1 MVRVYKLAQELGMTN
16 NEIIDELKNQGI
28 VLKNHM
34 SSVADEE
41 VEGIKSRIVEA
52 RAKRITEKRVRPTVI
67 RRRVKKII
75 QLEVKQA
82 EADLKKPELQEVETP
97 LIETQKREAPPIEKP
112 SSPPLDA
119 PKEVETKKP
128 PVKKKEVETKK
139 KVTVKEKEVE
149 PETEVTKPVSITPA
163 PKEQQ
168 EPEGQLE
175 ELKQPEAEEKGEPEK
190 VKTKKKG
197 EAVPDGKPPRKKV
210 IYKKKEDDWKRRL
223 IEEKD
228 AYPTTHRA
236 RTRKKTHVKK
246 VKKTEI
252 TLPKAI
258 KRKIKIFETI
268 TVGELAKKMGVKVGE
283 VIKKLLDVGVVATIN
298 QPLEIDTAS
307 LIAGEF
313 SYSVESV
320 PIEDDILER
329 TEDSVEELVHRPPV
343 VTVMGHV
350 DHGKTSLLDA
360 IRESNVMDKESGG
373 ITQHIG
379 AYHVKLP
386 KGEIVFLDT
395 PGHEAFTAMRARG
408 AHVTDIV
415 ILVVAADDGVMS
427 QTVEAIN
434 HARAAG
440 VTLMVAINKIDK
452 ANADIEKVKRNLME
466 YELVPE
472 DLGGDTIFVN
482 VSAKKKRGIDDLLE
496 LALLQAEVLELKA
509 NPNKPARG
517 VVIEAK
523 LDKGRGPVATVLIQE
538 GTLKVGNPFVAG
550 INFGRIRAL
559 INEKGEKVENV
570 KPSMPIE
577 VIGLAGVPEAGDSF
591 IVVEDEKRARQVAM
605 FRQQKKRE
613 AELAKAS
620 KITLE
625 ELYAKIQEGD
635 VKDLNVIIKAD
646 VQGSVEAL
654 LNALQELSTDAIKVA
669 VIHSSV
675 GAITESDVM
684 LASASNAI
692 IIGFNVK
699 SDPKV
704 QQMAEQEKVSVRFYS
719 IIYDMISDVR
729 KAMEGLLEPQFEEK
743 TLGRAQVRDIFK
755 VSKIGTIA
763 GSFVHDGKIIKG
775 ENARLLRDNVVI
787 YEGKISSLK
796 RFKDDV
802 REVQS
807 GYECGIGMENFNDV
821 KLDDIIESYTYEK
834 ILPRL

>member
-28 VLKNHM
+28 MVKNHM
-34 SSVADEE
+34 SSVPDEE
-41 VEGIKSRIVEA
+41 VEGVKSSIVEA
-52 RAKRITEKRVRPTVI
+52 RAKRITEKRVKPTVI

-75 QLEVKQA
+75 QPEVA
-82 EADLKKPELQEVETP
+82 STEADLHEVEAP
-97 LIETQKREAPPIEKP
+97 VVETQKREIFTIEKP
-112 SSPPLDA
+112 SSPFLVV
-119 PKEVETKKP
+119 PKEVKTKKTDTE
-128 PVKKKEVETKK
+128 KKKEVEP
-139 KVTVKEKEVE
+139 EKEVI
-149 PETEVTKPVSITPA
+149 KPVSIRPA
-163 PKEQQ
+163 RKAQQ
-168 EPEGQLE
+168 EPEVQQELE
-175 ELKQPEAEEKGEPEK
+175 AKKEPEVKHKELKQPEAKKEQEPEK
-190 VKTKKKG
+190 EKAKKKD
-197 EAVPDGKPPRKKV
+197 EALPSGKPPKRKV
-210 IYKKKEDDWKRRL
+210 VYKKKEEDWKRHL
-223 IEEKD
+223 YEEKD
-228 AYPTTHRA
+228 VYSATSRA
-236 RTRKKTHVKK
+236 RARKKAQVKK

-258 KRKIKIFETI
+258 KRKIKILETI

-283 VIKKLLDVGVVATIN
+283 VIKKLLDIGVVATIN
-298 QPLEIDTAS
+298 QPLELDTAS

-320 PIEDDILER
+320 PIQEDILER
-329 TEDSVEELVHRPPV
+329 TEDPIEELVHRPPV

-360 IRESNVMDKESGG
+360 IRETNVIDKESGG

-379 AYHVKLP
+379 AYHVKLL

-415 ILVVAADDGVMS
+415 ILVIAADDGVMG

-434 HARAAG
+434 HAKAAC

-452 ANADIEKVKRNLME
+452 ANADIEKVKRDLME
-466 YELVPE
+466 YELIPE
-472 DLGGDTIFVN
+472 ELGGETIFVE
-482 VSAKKKRGIDDLLE
+482 VSAKKKQGIDDLLE
-496 LALLQAEVLELKA
+496 LVLLQAEVLELKA
-509 NPNKPARG
+509 NPNKSARG
-517 VVIEAK
+517 IVIEAK

-538 GTLKVGNPFVAG
+538 GTLKTGNPFVAG
-550 INFGRIRAL
+550 MNFGKIRAL
-559 INEKGEKVENV
+559 INEKGEKVDQV

-591 IVVEDEKRARQVAM
+591 IVVEDEKKARQVAM

-613 AELAKAS
+613 IELAKAS

-635 VKDLNVIIKAD
+635 VKELNVIIKAD

-654 LNALQELSTDAIKVA
+654 INALLELSTDTIKVI

-675 GAITESDVM
+675 GAINESDVM

-704 QQMAEQEKVSVRFYS
+704 QQMAEQEKVSIRFYS
-719 IIYDMISDVR
+719 IIYDMISDVK